1 MTSTLLDRVWAALS
15 VTFTVE
21 VDLRA
26 AGRNESLFDEVWS
39 AFSTEPAAGGCD
51 GVVAFFFALFP
62 ALLLNE
68 IVCFLI
74 ALYSLRS
81 RGC

>member
-1 MTSTLLDRVWAALS
+1 M
-15 VTFTVE
+15 
-21 VDLRA
+21 DLRA

-51 GVVAFFFALFP
+51 GVVAFFFVLFP

-68 IVCFLI
+68 IDFFLI
-74 ALYSLRS
+74 NFFPKFQGPDKFLEIFV
-81 RGC
+81 